1 VALQEPRYPDKP
13 KKRNGNQTIRSLL
26 IGEKPID
33 VEVVYCYYLRRSDNR
48 TAFEIPPEYKE
59 FGELFEEEA
68 PN

>member
-1 VALQEPRYPDKP
+1 VALQEPRCPDKP

-26 IGEKPID
+26 IGEKPTD
-33 VEVVYCYYLRRSDNR
+33 VEVVCCYHLGRSDDR

-68 PN
+68 PD